1 MSSHRCIV
9 VCCVLCLVSTGCRPV
24 IQALSKIKVRPVP
37 KGVTKPLTK
46 PPARLVPPVSRPMS
60 LAPAPLVRTISQ
72 RTPQIVAAS
81 KALGVSLQARRS
93 QIPAH
98 IYARLWSQWQRND
111 AELSS
116 LDRQLAEDGLS
127 TERRTRLESQVT
139 TLEQK
144 NAEIERLAAQWG

>member
-1 MSSHRCIV
+1 MSSRRCIV
-9 VCCVLCLVSTGCRPV
+9 VCCVLCLMGTSCRPV
-24 IQALSKIKVRPVP
+24 VKVLSKIKARPVP
-37 KGVTKPLTK
+37 KVVAKPLTK
-46 PPARLVPPVSRPMS
+46 PPARLVPPTARPVS
-60 LAPAPLVRTISQ
+60 LTPAPLVRTISQ
-72 RTPQIVAAS
+72 RTPQVVAAS

-93 QIPAH
+93 QIPVH

-116 LDRQLAEDGLS
+116 LDRQLADDGLS